1 MTRWNA
7 TTLRTSFAEAPETK
21 GYVRLE
27 PARSGLGPFQFRP
40 LPTRPMVTRR
50 LSLDGL
56 GPSESLAR
64 VAAAIESTP
73 DDAVVQL
80 RLAGAVPPGLT
91 AGVLRAMS
99 GARNV
104 TLAVDATRWR
114 AGAQVGIGQ
123 GTPIT
128 WSRDSRKR

>member
-1 MTRWNA
+1 VTRWNA

-40 LPTRPMVTRR
+40 LPTRPMVART
-50 LSLDGL
+50 LSLDGI
-56 GPSESLAR
+56 GTAEALAR

-73 DDAVVQL
+73 EDAVVQL
-80 RLAGAVPPGLT
+80 RMAGAAPAGLT
-91 AGVLRAMS
+91 AEVLRAMS

-104 TLAVDATRWR
+104 TLAADATRRR
-114 AGAQVGIGQ
+114 AG
-123 GTPIT
+123 T
-128 WSRDSRKR
+128 